1 MKTVPIGTRAER
13 QETVE
18 FETTLTSRLSTLPAV
33 YATPAMIR
41 LMEEAC
47 YFALQPF
54 CEGDEINVGAHI
66 NVKHVAAT
74 GLGAK
79 VRAEAVLESFDG
91 RFYTMRVQA
100 WAKNG
105 ETEIEIGSGT
115 VARAVVSVGKFMKRL
130 KAQGARL

>member
-1 MKTVPIGTRAER
+1 MAKTVPIGTRAER
-13 QETVE
+13 EETVE
-18 FETTLTSRLSTLPAV
+18 FDTTLTSRLASLPPV

-54 CEGDEINVGAHI
+54 CEGDEINVGTHI
-66 NVKHVAAT
+66 NVKHIAAT

-91 RFYTMRVQA
+91 RFFSMRVRA
-100 WAKNG
+100 WAKSG
-105 ETEIEIGSGT
+105 ENEIEIGNGT

-130 KAQGARL
+130 KK